1 MGDYGSL
8 LGGII
13 HQLAVTP
20 LGQGP
25 TQSVPRPS
33 RSEAIRLPAR
43 PHLSIDDGPVAGLI
57 NRPIFVHIIR
67 PLLFLPSTTLP
78 NVRPIQVASATIPP
92 SDSARKHPS
101 SSAQATRTTDTDHI
115 RPLAHAP
122 AAAEAAIGDP
132 SAATALPAALIGT
145 STGGGSTS
153 TQPTAAQEQY
163 ELTDYSHVR
172 ARQEF
177 QEKEARR
184 ATKYTAKLAELE
196 EAFEMK

>member
-1 MGDYGSL
+1 M
-8 LGGII
+8 
-13 HQLAVTP
+13 
-20 LGQGP
+20 
-25 TQSVPRPS
+25 
-33 RSEAIRLPAR
+33 
-43 PHLSIDDGPVAGLI
+43 
-57 NRPIFVHIIR
+57 
-67 PLLFLPSTTLP
+67 
-78 NVRPIQVASATIPP
+78 RPIQVASATIPP

-153 TQPTAAQEQY
+153 NQPTAAQEQY